1 MALQDKNRELEDDLQ
16 KRNTEKNQLVLKF
29 NQLKKNYDTLKFAEE
44 QRIKESESLSYQT
57 HNANTRINDL
67 KNKLDVERRSL
78 EEMQREF
85 EAKYNSILRDK
96 EHLEAENEDMKW
108 QIEKNIAAAQ

>member
-1 MALQDKNRELEDDLQ
+1 
-16 KRNTEKNQLVLKF
+16 LKF

-108 QIEKNIAAAQ
+108 